1 LRKGKATAG
10 TGTGHWASHAILRK
24 LHGNLSSVF
33 AHAIHAAAGFLGL
46 GFGTVLHKS
55 HLASTT
61 ALAVGCRRGQG
72 SSLFMIAR
80 NTAICLAMIVVVVVT
95 TTSSARKARRSV
107 ASKHA
112 SHDSGVV
119 WKDIVLP
126 YDRDWSMLLFSGR
139 EIGKD
144 PEYSETVENAQ

>member
-1 LRKGKATAG
+1 
-10 TGTGHWASHAILRK
+10 
-24 LHGNLSSVF
+24 
-33 AHAIHAAAGFLGL
+33 
-46 GFGTVLHKS
+46 
-55 HLASTT
+55 
-61 ALAVGCRRGQG
+61 
-72 SSLFMIAR
+72 MIAR